1 MDDIIIDTYQ
11 KSKSIKKTAK
21 ILRLSES
28 KVKKELI
35 TAGIISTPLSI
46 RITRLLALGFSVPAI
61 AKQIGVSIKVINVNI
76 PYSRCRYK
84 KH

>member
-21 ILRLSES
+21 VLRLSES

-35 TAGIISTPLSI
+35 TAE
-46 RITRLLALGFSVPAI
+46 
-61 AKQIGVSIKVINVNI
+61 
-76 PYSRCRYK
+76 
-84 KH
+84 